1 MEKRDELNRLLRDC
15 KKGKIDR
22 IITKSVSR
30 LARNTEEMLIMLR
43 LLKEQGVSVY
53 FEEQGIDTNQLNL
66 EMIVTFPGMTAQ
78 QESAAI
84 SGNLRWGIQKKM
96 ENGAFVC
103 SNPPYGYKLENK
115 QLVVCEAEAIIIRRI
130 FDLFLQGM
138 GKQAI
143 ASLLNEEEQPR
154 RRGYCV
160 WHMTAIDYILRNEK
174 YMGDAVLEKTYMT
187 ESLPYKQKRN
197 KGEKT
202 KYYVEQYCP
211 AIISKEKY
219 ISVQELI
226 LSRREDRGG
235 VKVYALT
242 GRMRC
247 PECGRAFRRQTIN
260 QKAYWN
266 CALLAVQA
274 GKCKSRRVREDMAYE
289 TFTVMTY
296 KLKAHRQ
303 QIICLLYTSDAADEL

>member
-226 LSRREDRGG
+226 LSRREDRG
-235 VKVYALT
+235 
-242 GRMRC
+242 
-247 PECGRAFRRQTIN
+247 
-260 QKAYWN
+260 
-266 CALLAVQA
+266 
-274 GKCKSRRVREDMAYE
+274 
-289 TFTVMTY
+289 
-296 KLKAHRQ
+296 
-303 QIICLLYTSDAADEL
+303 